1 MHAFRMHRRLAQISC
16 LTTLG
21 LLAAGCG
28 LVGSDEASPS
38 AASGDDGES
47 SAAASGGEGEGIV
60 RFTFAPDPVWDW
72 MSDEGILAEM
82 EEESG
87 IRIVAS
93 STWDEFGLFA
103 GGHADIV
110 SAASYEVPVVE
121 EETGQETVTIGRYNR
136 DRSVIIT
143 RADNPAETIADL
155 QGETISSFTSVSAT
169 LVWGAYIKDLYDLDF
184 ETGGGDY
191 EVIVADP
198 QNQAALVADGDT
210 AACVCLPEFAAP
222 GLRSGELKILHD
234 GKSSADMFEENYAEG
249 HDGPMINVF
258 LANAEW
264 YESHPDEAAFFLE
277 VWERGLQEWDENQAE
292 IIAAYPQ
299 HFSVEAEEDVDFVQQ
314 FVADNDWFVDTVY
327 LNQEWIDQEMELFD
341 LMKSTGFMPEEQEN
355 PNFIVASETS

>member
-1 MHAFRMHRRLAQISC
+1 MQVFRTHRRLARLSG
-16 LTTLG
+16 LVTLG

-28 LVGSDEASPS
+28 LVGSDGENSAS
-38 AASGDDGES
+38 AAG
-47 SAAASGGEGEGIV
+47 AEGEGVI

-72 MSDEGILAEM
+72 LSDEGIIAEM

-143 RADNPAETIADL
+143 RSDNDAETIEDL
-155 QGETISSFTSVSAT
+155 RGETISSFTSVSAT

-184 ETGGGDY
+184 RTGGGDY
-191 EVIVADP
+191 DVIVADP
-198 QNQAALVADGDT
+198 QNQAALVEDGET

-234 GKSSADMFEENYAEG
+234 GKSSADMFEEHYAPG

-264 YESHPDEAAFFLE
+264 YEAHPEEAEFFLE
-277 VWERGLQEWDENQAE
+277 VWERGLKEWEENQAE

-299 HFSVEAEEDVDFVQQ
+299 HFSVEEDQDVDFVQQ

-327 LNQEWIDQEMELFD
+327 LDQEWVDQEMKLFD
-341 LMKSTGFMPEEQEN
+341 LMKSTGFMSEDQQN
-355 PNFIVASETS
+355 PNFVVAAE